1 MDRLNPEASKSYS
14 HIDMEKDNT
23 EHDSLLPSSSGPLV
37 GERGVNHSAVKYDRR
52 RLALSFAG
60 GVLAC
65 AAAQYTASFFCD
77 SMTIPTTHFTSP
89 KFSPNVGHFPPP
101 KPTNAYPSLFPT
113 DVGYPGPTPTGVEP
127 GVVATAPAYPQ
138 HTGAPGLLLP
148 QKIKGKTSSSFDLFK
163 SWGNLSPWYTVPSSE
178 FGLDGASPAAPDQ
191 CRVTGLHV
199 LHRHG
204 ARYPT
209 EWSNYAGPATVEGK
223 LRASGNFS
231 AKGELE
237 FLNDWKYSLGAE
249 VLTPFGRHQLYDLG
263 VSMRMRYGFLLNN
276 FTRSETVP
284 TFRTESQDRMLQSA
298 MNFALGF
305 FGNPIEKQYQQLIM
319 VRNPGI
325 NNTISPDLTCP
336 NAHRTGRADRGLWYM
351 KKWTNIYLK
360 DALARFQKD
369 TSGFEWTIE
378 DVFATQY
385 LCPYETVALGYSKF
399 CELFTQ
405 EEWEGFH
412 YALDLGFWY
421 NDVFG
426 SPISLAL
433 GAGWV
438 TEMVARLTHT
448 PVEVHNTTT
457 NATLHNPIQ
466 FPLHDSMYVDVTHET
481 VFMKILV
488 AMNLTQ
494 FKDEPLPWTHIPPK
508 RKFQSSQA
516 APFATNM
523 QIQLL
528 SCASQPE
535 PQLRVIVNDGVVALD
550 GLDQCPTNKDG
561 LCPLGAFVAAQKA
574 SLAKADFDWTCHG
587 EWELPEGP
595 EWNTTTGTPPPRPG
609 A

>member
-1 MDRLNPEASKSYS
+1 MDRLNPEASKSYTQ
-14 HIDMEKDNT
+14 IDVEKDNT
-23 EHDSLLPSSSGPLV
+23 ENDSLLPSSGPVATDRLTNTST
-37 GERGVNHSAVKYDRR
+37 RKCDRR

-60 GVLAC
+60 GVIAC

-77 SMTIPTTHFTSP
+77 SIPNPAH
-89 KFSPNVGHFPPP
+89 FSPPKYVANAGHFPPT
-101 KPTNAYPSLFPT
+101 KPTNAYPSLFPSN
-113 DVGYPGPTPTGVEP
+113 VGYPGPTPTGVEP

-138 HTGAPGLLLP
+138 HTGGPGLLIP

-178 FGLDGASPAAPDQ
+178 FGLEGASPAAPGQ
-191 CRVTGLHV
+191 CRVTGLHI

-209 EWSNYAGPATVEGK
+209 QWSNYAGPAGVEKK
-223 LRASGNFS
+223 LRASGKFS

-249 VLTPFGRHQLYDLG
+249 ILTPFGRHQLYDLG
-263 VSMRMRYGFLLNN
+263 VSMRMRYGFLLDN
-276 FTRSETVP
+276 FTRSDTVP

-319 VRNPGI
+319 IRNPGI

-336 NAHRTGRADRGLWYM
+336 NAHITGRADRGLWYM

-360 DALARFQKD
+360 DALARFQNN

-448 PVEVHNTTT
+448 PVTVHNTTT
-457 NATLHNPIQ
+457 NSTLHNPTQ
-466 FPLHDSMYVDVTHET
+466 FPLHDSLYVDVTHET

-494 FKDEPLPWTHIPPK
+494 FNDDPLPWTHIPAK
-508 RKFQSSQA
+508 RSFQSSQA

-528 SCASQPE
+528 SCENRPE
-535 PQLRVIVNDGVVALD
+535 PQLRVIINDGVVALD
-550 GLDQCPTNKDG
+550 GLDSCPKDKDG
-561 LCPLGAFVAAQKA
+561 MCPVDAFVAAQRA
-574 SLAKADFDWTCHG
+574 SLAKADYEWTCRG
-587 EWELPEGP
+587 DWNLPEGP
-595 EWNTTTGTPPPRPG
+595 EWNTTTGMPPPRPG

>member
-14 HIDMEKDNT
+14 QIDMEKDNT
-23 EHDSLLPSSSGPLV
+23 EHDSLLPSSSGSSILDRST
-37 GERGVNHSAVKYDRR
+37 GSTRKCDRR

-65 AAAQYTASFFCD
+65 AAVQYTASLFCD
-77 SMTIPTTHFTSP
+77 SVPTPTLFSPP
-89 KFSPNVGHFPPP
+89 KFVANPGHFPPSHP
-101 KPTNAYPSLFPT
+101 SNAHPSLFPT

-148 QKIKGKTSSSFDLFK
+148 QKIKGKTSGSFDLFK

-209 EWSNYAGPATVEGK
+209 EWASYAGPATVEKK
-223 LRASGNFS
+223 LRASGNFT

-249 VLTPFGRHQLYDLG
+249 ILTPFGRHQLYDLG
-263 VSMRMRYGFLLNN
+263 VSMRMRYGFLLDN
-276 FTRSETVP
+276 FTRSDTVP

-305 FGNPIEKQYQQLIM
+305 FGNPIEKQYQQLVMI
-319 VRNPGI
+319 RNPGI
-325 NNTISPDLTCP
+325 NNTVSPDLTCP
-336 NAHRTGRADRGLWYM
+336 NAHINERANRGLWYV
-351 KKWTNIYLK
+351 KKWANIYLK

-369 TSGFEWTIE
+369 TSGFEWTVE
-378 DVFATQY
+378 DVMATQY

-426 SPISLAL
+426 SPISLAV

-448 PVEVHNTTT
+448 PVTVHNTTT

-466 FPLHDSMYVDVTHET
+466 FPLHDSLYVDVTHET

-494 FKDEPLPWTHIPPK
+494 FRDDPLPWTHIPPN

-528 SCASQPE
+528 SCASRSE

-550 GLDQCPTNKDG
+550 NLEGCPKDKDG
-561 LCPLGAFVAAQKA
+561 MCPVDAFAAAQRA
-574 SLAKADFDWTCHG
+574 ILSKADYEWTCYG
-587 EWELPEGP
+587 DWNLPEGP
-595 EWNTTTGTPPPRPG
+595 EWNTTTGMPPPRP
-609 A
+609 AA

>member
-37 GERGVNHSAVKYDRR
+37 SERGVNHSAVKYDRR
-52 RLALSFAG
+52 RLVLSFAG

-77 SMTIPTTHFTSP
+77 SMPTPTTHFTSP
-89 KFSPNVGHFPPP
+89 KFSPNVGHFPPS

-319 VRNPGI
+319 VRNPGLPQCSQ
-325 NNTISPDLTCP
+325 NWPCGP
-336 NAHRTGRADRGLWYM
+336 RALVHEKVDKRLLEGC
-351 KKWTNIYLK
+351 
-360 DALARFQKD
+360 ARRFQKD

-448 PVEVHNTTT
+448 RWRFTTQPTRRCTIHPVPAARFDVRRCDPRDGIHE
-457 NATLHNPIQ
+457 
-466 FPLHDSMYVDVTHET
+466 DSCCDE
-481 VFMKILV
+481 LD
-488 AMNLTQ
+488 Q

-535 PQLRVIVNDGVVALD
+535 PQLRVINDGVVALD

-561 LCPLGAFVAAQKA
+561 LCPLDAFVAAQKA